1 MVREVTTAEEAKQLV
16 EELDVSHVKV
26 GVFDIDGVLRGKYM
40 SRSKF
45 LSALESGFG
54 FCDVVLGWDV
64 NDACYDNVKFTG
76 WHTGYPDAS
85 VRIIPES
92 CRALP
97 YEDGGLLFLGEFKDQ
112 AEALCPRGV
121 LKAVERYA
129 ERLGFKALAGMEYE
143 FFVFDETP
151 DSVHEKD
158 FRDLK
163 PITPGNFG
171 YSIIK
176 NSVWAGFYQELL
188 EISELMNFPL
198 EGLHEESGPGVLEAA
213 IGVDG
218 AVSAAD
224 KAALFKTFAK
234 IVAQRHELMATF
246 MARWSLNYPG
256 QSGHIHLSLT
266 DMLGKAVFH
275 DAGGEDSMSPVMRH
289 FIGGCQLLLP
299 EFLAMVAPTI
309 NSYTRLVPGYWAP
322 TNATWGVEN
331 RTCAIR
337 VIPGKPK
344 SQRVEFRVAG
354 ADGNPYLAL
363 AAALGAGLWGVEHEI
378 EPTRAFTGNAYEA
391 KMPKKYSLP
400 TTLWDAAQR
409 FRNSRAARSVF
420 GDAFVE
426 HFAASREWEE
436 REFRKHVTDWELK
449 RYFEII

>member
-1 MVREVTTAEEAKQLV
+1 ML
-16 EELDVSHVKV
+16 
-26 GVFDIDGVLRGKYM
+26 
-40 SRSKF
+40 
-45 LSALESGFG
+45 
-54 FCDVVLGWDV
+54 VLGL
-64 NDACYDNVKFTG
+64 
-76 WHTGYPDAS
+76 P
-85 VRIIPES
+85 IPVT
-92 CRALP
+92 C
-97 YEDGGLLFLGEFKDQ
+97 GLFL
-112 AEALCPRGV
+112 LLPS
-121 LKAVERYA
+121 
-129 ERLGFKALAGMEYE
+129 LAAKG
-143 FFVFDETP
+143 
-151 DSVHEKD
+151 

-171 YSIIK
+171 YSLIK
-176 NSVWAGFYQELL
+176 ASVWSDFYRELL
-188 EISELMNFPL
+188 DVSELMDFPL
-198 EGLHEESGPGVLEAA
+198 EGLHEESGPGVMEAA

-218 AVSAAD
+218 ALAAAD

-256 QSGHIHLSLT
+256 QSGHIHLSLK
-266 DMLGKAVFH
+266 DQKGAPVFH
-275 DAGGEDSMSPVMRH
+275 DPNEKHSMSRTMRH
-289 FIGGCQLLLP
+289 FVGGCQLLLP
-299 EFLAMVAPTI
+299 ELLAMVAPTI

-337 VIPGKPK
+337 VIPGKAK

-363 AAALGAGLWGVEHEI
+363 SAALMAGLWGVENEI
-378 EPTRAFTGNAYEA
+378 EPTKASTGNAYEA
-391 KMPKKYSLP
+391 KMARKYSLP

-409 FRNSRAARSVF
+409 FRASSAAREVL